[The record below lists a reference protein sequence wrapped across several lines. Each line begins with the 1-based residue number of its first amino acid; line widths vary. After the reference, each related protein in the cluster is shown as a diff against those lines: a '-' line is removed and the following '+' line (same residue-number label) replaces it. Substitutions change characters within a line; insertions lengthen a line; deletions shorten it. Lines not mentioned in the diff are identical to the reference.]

1 MSPLFKPYQWLSSH
15 CIQSKAHSP
24 YVVYKVLPA
33 SPLSHPAR
41 SLPTESGPFLGY
53 SEFFPHLRAFALPV
67 SPAQQSSL
75 APMLRA
81 PAHLLKCHLPR
92 DAFLTP
98 SFENTLLPP
107 YYWPQS
113 VIILLGCFVYILA
126 HSSFLKKK
134 KGGFPIVVQRK
145 RILIS
150 MMMQVRSL
158 ALLSQLRIQSCLELR
173 CRPQM

>member
-98 SFENTLLPP
+98 SFENMLPFSL
-107 YYWPQS
+107 YFLH
-113 VIILLGCFVYILA
+113 IIDHNL
-126 HSSFLKKK
+126 
-134 KGGFPIVVQRK
+134 
-145 RILIS
+145 
-150 MMMQVRSL
+150 
-158 ALLSQLRIQSCLELR
+158 
-173 CRPQM
+173 